1 MFPPARAGGKTESDV
16 CVFPFAHGGKG
27 VDRVPVFQMAEFFE
41 PFHDIFPV
49 CPQKRVGGFFQTD
62 GRRQGRTAAVALGE
76 VGSGTFGDRFVAGFD
91 FPGEFQVGERI
102 FVSGKD
108 LYIVR
113 QGSQSGEGRPHLF
126 RCAFEHPA
134 ATGTEQHVTAKEPF
148 FFWGIIG
155 DVTSGMPGNVKY
167 GQIGAVLSEKGDG
180 IAFLYRMGDGFDG
193 VQTGAI
199 HGDTGLFQQFG
210 DAADMVFMAVSQ

>member
-1 MFPPARAGGKTESDV
+1 MTGAG
-16 CVFPFAHGGKG
+16 CVPSGPGWGEKRSQMYVFFHSRMAAKEFT
-27 VDRVPVFQMAEFFE
+27 RVPVFQMAEFFE

-62 GRRQGRTAAVALGE
+62 GRRQGRTAAVAPGE

-108 LYIVR
+108 LHIVR

-148 FFWGIIG
+148 FF
-155 DVTSGMPGNVKY
+155 SGHNRRCDLGYARERQVRPDWVRF
-167 GQIGAVLSEKGDG
+167 VRKG
-180 IAFLYRMGDGFDG
+180 
-193 VQTGAI
+193 
-199 HGDTGLFQQFG
+199 
-210 DAADMVFMAVSQ
+210 